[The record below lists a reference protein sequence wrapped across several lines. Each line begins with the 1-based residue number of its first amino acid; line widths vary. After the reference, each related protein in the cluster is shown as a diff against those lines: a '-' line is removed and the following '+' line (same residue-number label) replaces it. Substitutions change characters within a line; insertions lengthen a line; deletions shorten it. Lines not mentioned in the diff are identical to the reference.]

1 MTAKRKIVILLHE
14 KDRYPKSAGHF
25 IWSLCDVWRGC
36 GIEIA
41 PLKGIDKYVE
51 ADLLIPHLD
60 TTVLPGE
67 YTDFFQKYP
76 RVVNHR
82 LQDISKRLVSRN
94 LLTPGHPYDGPVIVK
109 TNFNNGAIP
118 DVKLHGHKILFS
130 TRTRKSFWDLL
141 LNRRIQNADQH
152 WATINC
158 MNPNDYQIFPSIKDV
173 PEGVFTNESLVVER
187 FLPEYKNGVY
197 YLRVYKFFGDRA
209 YCAQLGSYHPIVKQK
224 NIISREEVSIPDEV
238 VAFRREFGMDYGKLD
253 FVIREG
259 RVTVFDVNRT
269 PGLIKSKEQ
278 MKANALRL
286 APGINSFFLQN
297 NCDRQELDNT
307 GQSRKLASLSKP
319 V

>member
-1 MTAKRKIVILLHE
+1 
-14 KDRYPKSAGHF
+14 
-25 IWSLCDVWRGC
+25 
-36 GIEIA
+36 
-41 PLKGIDKYVE
+41 
-51 ADLLIPHLD
+51 
-60 TTVLPGE
+60 
-67 YTDFFQKYP
+67 
-76 RVVNHR
+76 
-82 LQDISKRLVSRN
+82 
-94 LLTPGHPYDGPVIVK
+94 
-109 TNFNNGAIP
+109 
-118 DVKLHGHKILFS
+118 
-130 TRTRKSFWDLL
+130 
-141 LNRRIQNADQH
+141 
-152 WATINC
+152 
-158 MNPNDYQIFPSIKDV
+158 
-173 PEGVFTNESLVVER
+173 
-187 FLPEYKNGVY
+187 LPEYKNGVY

-297 NCDRQELDNT
+297 NCDRQDLGNT
-307 GQSRKLASLSKP
+307 GQSRRLESLSKP